1 MSVHPEPGGQLL
13 VTGASGFTGKHL
25 QFVAMAHGLRVVCLT
40 SDVRDMDALKA
51 EIAPTDPAYVVH
63 LAGISN
69 TQCEDRRLLQ
79 EVNVQGTHNL
89 LQALVDTGKTPQR
102 VLLASSVL
110 VYGSSPTSPVTEDHD
125 LVPFNP
131 YAASTIDM
139 EAAASKFSSRLPV
152 CVVRPFNYSGVGQST
167 SFLIPKLV
175 DHFANKRKT
184 IELGNIDVRREFNDV
199 RYVCEVYVR
208 LLLADRCD
216 RVYNVC
222 CGRAYTIKDVL
233 RTLETTTGHKILV
246 EINPNFV
253 RANDIMFLYGS
264 TERLEATIGSQ
275 LSSGD
280 MLREM
285 LAWMVDR
292 CDRDGSV

>member
-51 EIAPTDPAYVVH
+51 EIAPTDPADVVH

-131 YAASTIDM
+131 YAASKIDM

>member
-1 MSVHPEPGGQLL
+1 M
-13 VTGASGFTGKHL
+13 
-25 QFVAMAHGLRVVCLT
+25 
-40 SDVRDMDALKA
+40 
-51 EIAPTDPAYVVH
+51 
-63 LAGISN
+63 
-69 TQCEDRRLLQ
+69 
-79 EVNVQGTHNL
+79 
-89 LQALVDTGKTPQR
+89 
-102 VLLASSVL
+102 
-110 VYGSSPTSPVTEDHD
+110 TEDHD

-131 YAASTIDM
+131 YAASKIDM